1 MVELTGYQITIPAK
15 KPGMQMWAISNIFK
29 KIAEGHNACF
39 GYTEKNGKAQIS
51 VYPFSMSYEAR
62 STMSGLDAIAPP
74 DCYVLSLDGALSTQ
88 SCRAINRL
96 CENYFARSA
105 EWDGDKLLRKAS
117 LEIVNVYDNNGILEP
132 NCGAVSIQFACT
144 TFRITAAVSEMN
156 SPDIGVKLRRDAVE
170 VGKII
175 ADVVM
180 RTNSQDG
187 AAKNAYPLLQ
197 SLFGELL
204 KMNGDGATESQ
215 P

>member
-1 MVELTGYQITIPAK
+1 MVELAGYQITIPANK
-15 KPGMQMWAISNIFK
+15 AEMRMGSINNIFK

-39 GYTEKNGKAQIS
+39 SYTEDDGKVKIC

-62 STMSGLDAIAPP
+62 KSKSGLDAIVPP
-74 DCYVLSLDGALSTQ
+74 SCYVLRMDGVLSTQ
-88 SCRAINRL
+88 SYRTIKRL
-96 CENYFARSA
+96 CDEYFARTK
-105 EWDGDKLLRKAS
+105 ERDGDKLLRMAS
-117 LEIVNVYDNNGILEP
+117 LEAVNVYGGNWILEP
-132 NCGAVSIQFACT
+132 DCGAVFTQFICT
-144 TFRITAAVSEMN
+144 EFRISAAVSKSN

-180 RTNSQDG
+180 HTNSQDG

-204 KMNGDGATESQ
+204 KMDGAGGD
-215 P
+215 